1 MMDFVDF
8 VKSYLLQCPQQEY
21 DALSDFFGRIQ
32 KEIAMEDE
40 DRYSKVW
47 DDMQSEILEPE
58 SRDSMQEIV
67 LEPEPEPRV
76 NPEPSVNPEPRVLNP
91 EPKTKEK
98 ANKKEPPLFKNRLLP
113 KIQEEEVQSLL
124 PQTAQ
129 IPAKIVVGKPPIR
142 ASSYSAVE
150 IHGFFG
156 LIDDGPAAA
165 GRMLIVHV
173 PKYVRGYFLDIK
185 DGDDIHVCHVNGKLG
200 RRLRVLAT
208 GRHKYYPP
216 GRRVTTCT
224 ICVPEEQW
232 ADFK

>member
-1 MMDFVDF
+1 M
-8 VKSYLLQCPQQEY
+8 
-21 DALSDFFGRIQ
+21 
-32 KEIAMEDE
+32 
-40 DRYSKVW
+40 
-47 DDMQSEILEPE
+47 
-58 SRDSMQEIV
+58 
-67 LEPEPEPRV
+67 
-76 NPEPSVNPEPRVLNP
+76 
-91 EPKTKEK
+91 
-98 ANKKEPPLFKNRLLP
+98 
-113 KIQEEEVQSLL
+113 
-124 PQTAQ
+124 
-129 IPAKIVVGKPPIR
+129 
-142 ASSYSAVE
+142 E

-156 LIDDGPAAA
+156 LIDDGPAAS

-232 ADFK
+232 VDFK